1 MRRAAV
7 LVSAG
12 LPRCWRRAASAQNDR
27 PRNLILFVPDG
38 LRGRIV
44 TPQTAPT
51 MAEVRDKGVNFKNS
65 HSLFP
70 TFTTANAS
78 AMATGHHLGDT
89 GDFSNT
95 IYTGYPVEAAGG
107 TVTPF
112 LESDP
117 VLRDVD
123 EHFGG
128 DYLNEETVL
137 KMARA
142 KGYSTAAMGKLGPT
156 LIFDHTD
163 KIGADGLH
171 SIVIDDATGSKNGVP
186 LSQEMQAALTK
197 AGLPLVTPSR
207 GESAKAGDAKTPGTL
222 VPNTAQ
228 QAYFA
233 DVATKVVLPMFKAR
247 NKPFVLVFWSRDPDG
262 SQHNN
267 GDSLNTV
274 TPGINGPTSIAGI
287 HNADDNLAQLR
298 KALDDLGLA
307 ASTNIII
314 SSDHGFSTISKESKS
329 SPAAKASYDDT
340 PKDFLPMGF
349 LAIDLAKALDLPL
362 FDPNDKNA
370 RVADNAHPKAGNG
383 LLGNDPDKPDLVV
396 ANNGGSDLIYLP
408 NKDKKLAAR
417 TIKALL
423 EQDYVSGLFVDDK
436 LGRFPGTLEM
446 SQLGLKG
453 KAVTP
458 TPSIVVN
465 FRSYTTGCD
474 EPTNC
479 SVEVADTV
487 LRQGQ
492 GMHGSFGRGDTM
504 NFTAAIGPDFKAGY
518 VDPLPVSNAD
528 VGMTIAQLMGLHTAA
543 AGGLIGRVMS
553 EALPNGII
561 PKAADGNDH
570 LQAGSQR
577 TADDREVPAR
587 AVATLFRCGGISG
600 ANGRPRSRRRQTKN
614 GGEITPP
621 SQLCRF
627 PGDGYIPMS
636 NTFGRCA
643 SGNAAAPTMVA
654 TILIRVRLLRC
665 LPRIWLAIH
674 SSISVSTSTARSAPS
689 FRSRCPATAQRCAAA
704 PASRTRRPR
713 DARLPWPTGRR
724 NVRRRCARRRHR

>member
-1 MRRAAV
+1 MRRSLV
-7 LVSAG
+7 LLSAG
-12 LPRCWRRAASAQNDR
+12 LTVLSTGFAVAAQKKPMQQDNT
-27 PRNLILFVPDG
+27 PHNLILFVPDG

-44 TPQTAPT
+44 TPETAPT
-51 MAEVRDKGVNFKNS
+51 MAEIRDKGVNFKNS

-78 AMATGHHLGDT
+78 AMATGHLLGDT

-95 IYTGYPVEAAGG
+95 IYTGYAVKAADS

-117 VLRDVD
+117 VLHDAD

-128 DYLNEETVL
+128 DYLNEETIL

-142 KGYSTAAMGKLGPT
+142 KGYSTAAIGKLGPT

-163 KIGADGLH
+163 KIGENGVH
-171 SIVIDDATGSKNGVP
+171 SIVVDDSTGSKNGVP
-186 LSQEMQAALTK
+186 LSDEMKDALNK
-197 AGLPLVTPSR
+197 ANLPLVSPSR
-207 GESAKAGDAKTPGTL
+207 GANGKIGDAKTPGTT
-222 VPNTAQ
+222 VANVEQ

-233 DVATKVVLPMFKAR
+233 NVAAKVVLPMFKAR

-274 TPGINGPTSIAGI
+274 TPGINGPTSMAGI
-287 HNADDNLAQLR
+287 KNADDNLAQLR
-298 KALDDLGLA
+298 KALDDLGLSA
-307 ASTNIII
+307 TTDIIVT
-314 SSDHGFSTISKESKS
+314 SDHGFSTISKESKT
-329 SPAAKASYDDT
+329 SPSAKASYDDT

-362 FDPNDKNA
+362 FDPNNKNA
-370 RVADNAHPKAGNG
+370 PVADGAHPKAGNG
-383 LLGNDPDKPDLVV
+383 LLGKDPAKPDLVV
-396 ANNGGSDLIYLP
+396 ATNGGSDLIYLP
-408 NKDKKLAAR
+408 NRDKKLAAR

-436 LGRFPGTLEM
+436 LGRYPGTLEM
-446 SQLGLKG
+446 SELGLKG

-474 EPTNC
+474 QPTNC

-504 NFTAAIGPDFKAGY
+504 NFMAAIGPDFKAGY

-528 VGMTIAQLMGLHTAA
+528 IGMTVAELMKLHPTGE
-543 AGGLIGRVMS
+543 GGLVGRVMS
-553 EALPNGII
+553 EALPGGIVPKSAEGTIRSKPAANGLRTVV
-561 PKAADGNDH
+561 KYQRV
-570 LQAGSQR
+570 LSQR
-577 TADDREVPAR
+577 YFD
-587 AVATLFRCGGISG
+587 VAG
-600 ANGRPRSRRRQTKN
+600 
-614 GGEITPP
+614 
-621 SQLCRF
+621 F
-627 PGDGYIPMS
+627 PGRSVGLDEQ
-636 NTFGRCA
+636 
-643 SGNAAAPTMVA
+643 AAGKEK
-654 TILIRVRLLRC
+654 
-665 LPRIWLAIH
+665 
-674 SSISVSTSTARSAPS
+674 TA
-689 FRSRCPATAQRCAAA
+689 
-704 PASRTRRPR
+704 
-713 DARLPWPTGRR
+713 GK
-724 NVRRRCARRRHR
+724 

>member
-1 MRRAAV
+1 MRRATV
-7 LVSAG
+7 LLSAG
-12 LPRCWRRAASAQNDR
+12 LITFLANAASAQNQ
-27 PRNLILFVPDG
+27 PHNLVLFVPDG

-44 TPQTAPT
+44 TPQTAPA

-95 IYTGYPVEAAGG
+95 IYTGYRVGAADG

-112 LESDP
+112 LEADP

-128 DYLNEETVL
+128 DYLNEETIL
-137 KMARA
+137 KIARA
-142 KGYSTAAMGKLGPT
+142 KGYSTAAIGKLGPT

-163 KIGADGLH
+163 KIGTDGLH
-171 SIVIDDATGSKNGVP
+171 SVVIDDATGGKNGVP
-186 LSQEMQAALTK
+186 LSDEMKAALTK
-197 AGLPLVTPSR
+197 AGLALASPSR
-207 GESAKAGDAKTPGTL
+207 GDNGKAGDSKTAGTV

-233 DVATKVVLPMFKAR
+233 DIAAKVVLPMFKAR

-274 TPGINGPTSIAGI
+274 TPGINGPTSLAGI
-287 HNADDNLAQLR
+287 KNADNNLAQLR
-298 KALDDLGLA
+298 KALDELGLA
-307 ASTNIII
+307 ASTNIIV

-329 SPAAKASYDDT
+329 SPSVKNTYPDT
-340 PKDFLPMGF
+340 PAGFLPMGF

-370 RVADNAHPKAGNG
+370 PVTENAYPKAGNG
-383 LLGNDPDKPDLVV
+383 LLGKDPAKPDLVV
-396 ANNGGSDLIYLP
+396 ATNGGSDLIYLP
-408 NKDKKLAAR
+408 NRDKKLAAR

-423 EQDYVSGLFVDDK
+423 EQDYISGLFVDDK

-458 TPSIVVN
+458 NPSIVVN

-479 SVEVADTV
+479 SVEIADTV

-504 NFTAAIGPDFKAGY
+504 NFMAAIGPDFKTGY

-528 VGMTIAQLMGLHTAA
+528 VGMTIAQLMNLRSPAS
-543 AGGLIGRVMS
+543 GGLTGRIMS

-561 PKAADGNDH
+561 PKAADGSLVSKPAANG
-570 LQAGSQR
+570 LRTVVKYQRVLSQR
-577 TADDREVPAR
+577 YFD
-587 AVATLFRCGGISG
+587 VAG
-600 ANGRPRSRRRQTKN
+600 
-614 GGEITPP
+614 
-621 SQLCRF
+621 F
-627 PGDGYIPMS
+627 PGRTVGLDEQ
-636 NTFGRCA
+636 
-643 SGNAAAPTMVA
+643 SGQQK
-654 TILIRVRLLRC
+654 
-665 LPRIWLAIH
+665 
-674 SSISVSTSTARSAPS
+674 TA
-689 FRSRCPATAQRCAAA
+689 
-704 PASRTRRPR
+704 
-713 DARLPWPTGRR
+713 GK
-724 NVRRRCARRRHR
+724 